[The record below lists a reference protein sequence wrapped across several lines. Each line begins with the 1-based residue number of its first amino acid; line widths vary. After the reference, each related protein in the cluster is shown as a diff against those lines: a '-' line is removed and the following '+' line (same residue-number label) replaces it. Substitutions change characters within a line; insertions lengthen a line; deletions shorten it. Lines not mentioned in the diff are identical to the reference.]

1 MLNPNVGSIV
11 LMSSPLNFFKIVVLP
26 ALSRPLPTVVKEQ
39 NKFGATTGY
48 RMYICGGSFGSLGSA
63 VDKKNEK

>member
-39 NKFGATTGY
+39 NKFL
-48 RMYICGGSFGSLGSA
+48 MKQSL
-63 VDKKNEK
+63 